1 MKNLRDEK
9 SRNDDAQNVS
19 SQNKNLRKENPR
31 NEIDQKENQ
40 NSQNKKPEKNTNNPS
55 KNFKMNGNWSDQS
68 KGLKSKYSQLTDE
81 DLKVE
86 PGKEDEM
93 IERMQTRLN
102 KNREEVINII
112 QQGQRK
118 LA

>member
-9 SRNDDAQNVS
+9 ARNEDAENVS
-19 SQNKNLRKENPR
+19 SQNKNLRNENTR
-31 NEIDQKENQ
+31 NEIDQKKSQ

-68 KGLKSKYSQLTDE
+68 KDLKSKYSQLTDE
-81 DLKVE
+81 DFKVE

-93 IERMQTRLN
+93 IKRMESRLD
-102 KNREEVINII
+102 KNRDEAINII
-112 QQGQRK
+112 
-118 LA
+118 